1 MKSDS
6 FAQFSMTRLWL
17 LVRREVLVMTF
28 GDYFIIFLMPFLT
41 ISIFISPTLYASNTL
56 KDDFSLFML
65 LFFRQ
70 LFIFPIMALYIK
82 GNTPTHLRFYQ
93 PFPQRNDSCPNNGK
107 IYRRIYLFR
116 HFVPFGYTIFYIL
129 SFLIFRVDFSI
140 WFNSAVGFFAFC
152 SPLIAFRFLR
162 IAIVENTSL
171 RRYHDAV
178 PYLGEIIEFI
188 FLMGTMFGFIIF
200 YEDVLP
206 LNNLAAITAAAITVI
221 LWWATYR
228 IRLKNAKR

>member
-65 LFFRQ
+65 
-70 LFIFPIMALYIK
+70 FIFPTIIYISYY
-82 GNTPTHLRFYQ
+82 GTIYQGQYANTFKVLPN
-93 PFPQRNDSCPNNGK
+93 PFPRGMIPV
-107 IYRRIYLFR
+107 RITEKFIAEFICFAILFPLAIQ
-116 HFVPFGYTIFYIL
+116 FFIFL

-206 LNNLAAITAAAITVI
+206 LNN
-221 LWWATYR
+221 
-228 IRLKNAKR
+228 

>member
-65 LFFRQ
+65 
-70 LFIFPIMALYIK
+70 FIFPTIIYISYY
-82 GNTPTHLRFYQ
+82 GTIYQGQYANTFKVLPN
-93 PFPQRNDSCPNNGK
+93 PFPRENDSCPNNGK

-116 HFVPFGYTIFYIL
+116 HFVPFGYTIFYIFIVSYL
-129 SFLIFRVDFSI
+129 SR
-140 WFNSAVGFFAFC
+140 
-152 SPLIAFRFLR
+152 
-162 IAIVENTSL
+162 
-171 RRYHDAV
+171 
-178 PYLGEIIEFI
+178 
-188 FLMGTMFGFIIF
+188 
-200 YEDVLP
+200 
-206 LNNLAAITAAAITVI
+206 
-221 LWWATYR
+221 
-228 IRLKNAKR
+228 